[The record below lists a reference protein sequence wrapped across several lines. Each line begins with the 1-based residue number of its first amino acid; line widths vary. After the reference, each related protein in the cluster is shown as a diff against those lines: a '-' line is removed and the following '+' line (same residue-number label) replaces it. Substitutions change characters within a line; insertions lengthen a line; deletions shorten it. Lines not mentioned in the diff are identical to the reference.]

1 MLSEK
6 LTFLDCFCGLGGVSD
21 GFAAEGFEILG
32 IEYNKEVSKEYPYDC
47 IVADVRTLN
56 GKMFKGF
63 DVIWGSPPCRDFS
76 QIGLLYGKRWKNP
89 PNPEN
94 GIKTIKC
101 FMKFVEDAQPKI
113 WIMENVANLK
123 KYFTEIKPRT
133 EGYIT
138 YGKKHVFYGNYPL
151 FLMSRDMRIKIRCK
165 NKNGRDQPNMK
176 YLQPASHNNR
186 VIQSRQ
192 HARIPLVCSQAF
204 ARACKRKLLEDSS
217 TVNS

>member
-1 MLSEK
+1 MK
-6 LTFLDCFCGLGGVSD
+6 LLDCFCGLGGVSD
-21 GFAAEGFEILG
+21 GFAAEGFEVLG
-32 IEYNKEVSKEYPYDC
+32 IEHNKEVAKEYPYDC
-47 IVADVRTLN
+47 IVANVKTLN
-56 GKMFKGF
+56 GENFKGF

-94 GIKTIKC
+94 GIKTIKY

-123 KYFTEIKPRT
+123 KYFTEIQPRT

-151 FLMSRDMRIKIRCK
+151 FLMPRDMRIKIRCK

-176 YLQPASHNNR
+176 YLRPASHHNR
-186 VIQSRQ
+186 TIQSRQ
-192 HARIPLVCSQAF
+192 HARIPLSCSKAF
-204 ARACKRKLLEDSS
+204 AQACKQKLEM
-217 TVNS
+217 NMK